1 MLKKKLPQNLESNY
15 VHLWSERS
23 PDNFLYERTHFL
35 QREYFLCKA
44 LLTCLISRLL
54 IFYIHHLFEIIK
66 RITIDAFRD
75 PNEPKYS
82 HNEFGVLREKTA
94 NRGVSWEPYNPNTQM
109 YLSLG
114 QYVCTK
120 IRALEKARRHSA
132 PPPNLVFLTF
142 LPGEFAMPSC
152 LNFPS

>member
-1 MLKKKLPQNLESNY
+1 MKNVGPTS
-15 VHLWSERS
+15 
-23 PDNFLYERTHFL
+23 FL

-44 LLTCLISRLL
+44 LLTCLLSRLL
-54 IFYIHHLFEIIK
+54 IFYIYHLLELFLS
-66 RITIDAFRD
+66 ITIDAFRD

-114 QYVCTK
+114 QYMCTK
-120 IRALEKARRHSA
+120 IRALEKARRHSC
-132 PPPNLVFLTF
+132 PPPQPCIFRFLS
-142 LPGEFAMPSC
+142 GESAMPSFS
-152 LNFPS
+152 NFPSWKFLGLI